1 GRAAA
6 RRAPGPRRGLA
17 RLRPVR
23 GVGDHP
29 CRGEAGVVLFVLA
42 VVTAP
47 NLLASPAAFPVA
59 AWPDPAA
66 PAVRSREYGGLPAV
80 NAHAGPPR
88 PCTSSL
94 ASALLRL
101 PGRLWS
107 LPRRVLSLVRRT
119 LLPLAVGM
127 VAAVLMVLGLV
138 HLPRLHLDLP
148 LMPPAPVLGL
158 GVLAG
163 FYSGC
168 AVLLL
173 STMRHSRRPPAR
185 TRDQVRR
192 TVPAPGHRVRR
203 MFALVFHLVFGGQV
217 WQLLDTW
224 PTRAVYLVA
233 ISPFFSDALFFLL
246 LASL

>member
-1 GRAAA
+1 
-6 RRAPGPRRGLA
+6 
-17 RLRPVR
+17 
-23 GVGDHP
+23 
-29 CRGEAGVVLFVLA
+29 VVLFVLA

-127 VAAVLMVLGLV
+127 VAAVLMVLVLV
-138 HLPRLHLDLP
+138 HLPRLHPDLP

-173 STMRHSRRPPAR
+173 RTVLRGRRPPTGR
-185 TRDQVRR
+185 TNHDRR
-192 TVPAPGHRVRR
+192 SVPEPAHHVRR
-203 MFALVFHLVFGGQV
+203 MFAVVFPLVFGGQV

-224 PTRAVYLVA
+224 PTRAVFLVA
-233 ISPFFSDALFFLL
+233 ISPFVSVALFFLL
-246 LASL
+246 LATLAERRRRARSPHGGTP